1 MTYPIDFTHEDWASW
16 YERARTHTRMAPGL
30 TDDLRS
36 STGALTAA
44 LIATAS
50 ATLAE
55 LDEDIIAGEFLAH
68 SMRSSGAGL
77 AVTAIAQELSG
88 IAQELLQA
96 IVEAK
101 NSNGAWDGY
110 SQI

>member
-1 MTYPIDFTHEDWASW
+1 MTNPTNFTDEDWASW
-16 YERARTHTRMAPGL
+16 YERARTHTRVAPGL

-36 STGALTAA
+36 STGPATAA
-44 LIATAS
+44 LVATAS

-68 SMRSSGAGL
+68 YMQSSGASL
-77 AVTAIAQELSG
+77 AVTAIAQELSS
-88 IAQELLQA
+88 IAQKLLQA

-101 NSNGAWDGY
+101 NGDGPWNRPDY
-110 SQI
+110 H